1 MEILRT
7 IVDFLNGYI
16 WSFPAKAPLLIV
28 LLLGAGFF
36 VTARLGFIEDGF
48 NLYGLRQYVSNFN
61 ECLDVILVRRP
72 APPRCPPRPAPRCPL
87 RRSLPPRRSERRSR
101 RPRARRRWRRRRPR
115 SRAAL
120 APHRLLRQVR
130 LQHQPR

>member
-36 VTARLGFIEDGF
+36 VTARLGFI
-48 NLYGLRQYVSNFN
+48 Q
-61 ECLDVILVRRP
+61 
-72 APPRCPPRPAPRCPL
+72 L
-87 RRSLPPRRSERRSR
+87 RRLKHAVLVVAGKYDDPAHEGDISHFQ
-101 RPRARRRWRRRRPR
+101 
-115 SRAAL
+115 AL
-120 APHRLLRQVR
+120 STS
-130 LQHQPR
+130 